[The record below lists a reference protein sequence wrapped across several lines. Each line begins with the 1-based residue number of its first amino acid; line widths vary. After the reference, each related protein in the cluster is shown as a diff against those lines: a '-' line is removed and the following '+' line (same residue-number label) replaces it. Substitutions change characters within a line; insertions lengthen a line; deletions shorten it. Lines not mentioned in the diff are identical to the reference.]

1 MALGMSDGEVE
12 RGMKGRKMVDG
23 TRKTEPNQTSA
34 GQGGGCGRWTPVP
47 VLGIFGGGVGP
58 LGRLVSFEGGGAR

>member
-34 GQGGGCGRWTPVP
+34 GRGGGGACAWD
-47 VLGIFGGGVGP
+47 FWGGVGPCGP
-58 LGRLVSFEGGGAR
+58 LGRLVSCEGGGAR